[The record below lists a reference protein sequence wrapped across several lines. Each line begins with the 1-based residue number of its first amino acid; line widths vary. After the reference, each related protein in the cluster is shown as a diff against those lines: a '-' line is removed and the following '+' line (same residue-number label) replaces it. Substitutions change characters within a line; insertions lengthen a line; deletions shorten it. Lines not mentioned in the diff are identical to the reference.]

1 VTIKGTLETF
11 HLLDLLQMLA
21 FNQKVGT
28 LVLETAKG
36 PRTVYVDSGTFGFV
50 RTDAAAS
57 TALARVLRRTSGVPA
72 DRLDR
77 GVSIAANAGRF
88 LGDALVELGVLDDET
103 RSTAWNE
110 SFRELFF
117 DLLQTAISK
126 FEFYELK
133 VLAPDGS
140 TSTPIEPL
148 FAVDSALLE
157 VTRQGDEWTSLRRE
171 IPSDDEVFERTSLPA
186 TAEGVEGIPTWLPA
200 RVLPLLDG
208 RRSITG
214 IVEKSDC
221 DRFSVVKYA
230 AALLREGAIRPM
242 TTDRI
247 VARAEDAVAHGAPAE
262 AVPLLRRALER
273 GDAHPSVRVRYA
285 DALAASGDVR
295 AGAAELDTYAASF
308 EAADPVGVF
317 DALQRA
323 MQWREGDASTAA
335 RLCDHYLR
343 HANALRSR
351 THDAVDALRLLVRG
365 AGPSG
370 RAAEAAPRLAA
381 FVERG
386 DVPGEERLVLAD
398 LFASAGRPV
407 EAAQTLARRAEE
419 LVQAGKLAAA
429 QDLLRRALGH
439 DASRIDV
446 KRRLA
451 DLEGADRR
459 RRHRRR
465 VVLLGL
471 LLGVV
476 VGSAGAVY
484 LVSDGKASRSV
495 DDAVGRAALLAR
507 EADTRMKLA
516 LEAWGAAVA
525 RAEGAGTP
533 DGSLAAAAATLEGE
547 ASRISTT
554 LRGALASA
562 SGEVNRHAATNRG
575 DAGIERMRALE
586 AVAIGMPAR
595 AAEAIATVDARAQRA
610 LEAGEKAFEGG
621 AFREADPR
629 FREAILFSFH
639 DQARIARAR
648 RLLTQVEN
656 YVAKFRTARAP
667 FDEAVRAGNTDRAW
681 TLGVGI
687 LRDLLDSD
695 LSRELLLPVPVV
707 TTPPG
712 AAIRLGA
719 TGPSVATPTTIGYS
733 PFGDVEVHVRMPGHV
748 AATRTL
754 PSYRTLR
761 EEALAGRAAPVRLTI
776 DLPEGPRWTAAA
788 LAEGA
793 GPFVAGD
800 ALWVA
805 SADARRLLVVRAR
818 DGEAQEVRGVA
829 PFHDRVRLAGRAP
842 PAPGG
847 GSGGA
852 TWVIL
857 GRRTLAFLPDG
868 GAAWQFPTMAP
879 LDRPPA
885 FGAGGTIAIVDEAG
899 TIYGF
904 DAKGA
909 SLWKATLAAPSAQ
922 GLHVVGAEF
931 VTSTATGEVVAVA
944 ANDGRVRSLVAAAG
958 GRPVLALPFD
968 DASVLVAGGAAP
980 GLVRRAGTGQL
991 TPLGEASAD
1000 PRSTPSIGPDGV
1012 AWLDADG
1019 RVRALGRGGSNAVVL
1034 GALSTCALAP
1044 SLADGVVYAIGKDG
1058 VLRCVRLDAPT
1069 VVVWSCRLPGA
1080 PRSGPAVLRDAVY
1093 VRTAVGLCAFDR

>member
-1 VTIKGTLETF
+1 MTIKGTLETF

-28 LVLETAKG
+28 LALETAKG
-36 PRTVYVDSGTFGFV
+36 PRTLYIDSGTFGFV
-50 RTDAAAS
+50 RADTLTS
-57 TALARVLRRTSGVPA
+57 VALARVLRRTNGVPG

-77 GVSIAANAGRF
+77 GVSIAAKAGSF
-88 LGDALVELGVLDDET
+88 LGDALVELGVLDDEG
-103 RSTAWNE
+103 RSAAWNE
-110 SFRELFF
+110 AFRELFF
-117 DLLQTAISK
+117 DLLQTSISK
-126 FEFYELK
+126 FEFYEQK

-140 TSTPIEPL
+140 DSTPIEPL

-157 VTRQGDEWTSLRRE
+157 VTRQGDEWASLRRE

-186 TAEGVEGIPTWLPA
+186 EADGVEGIPTWLPE

-208 RRSITG
+208 RRSISG

-247 VARAEDAVAHGAPAE
+247 VARAEDAVSHGSPAE

-343 HANALRSR
+343 HANVLRSR
-351 THDAVDALRLLVRG
+351 VHEAVDALRLLVRS
-365 AGPSG
+365 ASASG

-381 FVERG
+381 FLERG
-386 DVPGEERLVLAD
+386 DVPGEERIVLAD

-407 EAAQTLARRAEE
+407 EAAQTLARRAED

-439 DASRIDV
+439 DPSRIDV

-459 RRHRRR
+459 RRQRRR

-495 DDAVGRAALLAR
+495 DDAVGRAAIVAR
-507 EADTRMKLA
+507 EAEAQLKSA
-516 LEAWGAAVA
+516 LETWNTAVA
-525 RAEGAGTP
+525 HATDAGSP
-533 DGSLAAAAATLEGE
+533 DGSLAAAAATLEEE
-547 ASRISTT
+547 ARRISTA
-554 LRGALASA
+554 LRASLAA
-562 SGEVNRHAATNRG
+562 SSSEVNRHATTNRG
-575 DAGIERMRALE
+575 DAGIERMKALE
-586 AVAIGMPAR
+586 AVAVAMPAR
-595 AAEAIATVDARAQRA
+595 AAEAIRTVDARAQHA
-610 LEAGEKAFEGG
+610 LEAGEKAFESG

-639 DQARIARAR
+639 DPARTARAR
-648 RLLTQVEN
+648 RLYTQVED
-656 YVAKFRTARAP
+656 YVAKFRAARAP
-667 FDEAVRAGNTDRAW
+667 FDEAVKAGNTDRAW

-695 LSRELLLPVPVV
+695 LSREILLPVPVV
-707 TTPPG
+707 TNPPG
-712 AAIRLGA
+712 ATVRLGA
-719 TGPSVATPTTIGYS
+719 TGPSVTTPVTIGYS
-733 PFGDVEVHVRMPGHV
+733 PFGELDLQVRMPGHV
-748 AATRTL
+748 ASNASL
-754 PSYRTLR
+754 PSYRALR
-761 EEALAGRAAPVRLTI
+761 ADALEGRVTPVRPTI

-788 LAEGA
+788 LADRP

-800 ALWVA
+800 ALWIA
-805 SADARRLLVVRAR
+805 SADARRVLAVRTR
-818 DGEAQEVRGVA
+818 DGETLDVRGLA
-829 PFHDRVRLAGRAP
+829 PFADRVRRAGRSP
-842 PAPGG
+842 HVPN
-847 GSGGA
+847 GGA
-852 TWVIL
+852 NGAWVIL
-857 GRRTLAFLPDG
+857 GRRTLVFLPDG
-868 GAAWQFPTMAP
+868 AAAWQFQTMAP
-879 LDRPPA
+879 LERSPA

-899 TIYGF
+899 TVYGF
-904 DAKGA
+904 DAKGG
-909 SLWKATLAAPSAQ
+909 SPWKATLAAPSAQ
-922 GLHVVGAEF
+922 GLHAVGAEF
-931 VTSTATGEVVAVA
+931 VTSTVTGEVVAVA
-944 ANDGRVRSLVAAAG
+944 AKDGRVRSLVAATG
-958 GRPVLALPFD
+958 GRPVLALPSD
-968 DASVLVAGGAAP
+968 DASIVVAGGAAP
-980 GLVRRAGTGQL
+980 GLLRRSAAGT
-991 TPLGEASAD
+991 TTVLGEASAD
-1000 PRSTPSIGPDGV
+1000 PRQPPSIGPDGI
-1012 AWLDADG
+1012 AWIDADG
-1019 RVRALGRGGSNAVVL
+1019 HVRALATGASAAPAL
-1034 GALSTCALAP
+1034 GVLSTCALP
-1044 SLADGVVYAIGKDG
+1044 PTIADGVVYAIGTDG
-1058 VLRCVRLDAPT
+1058 VLRCVRLDKPDRL
-1069 VVVWSCRLPGA
+1069 VWSCRLPGA
-1080 PRSGPAVLRDAVY
+1080 PQSGPVVLRDALY
-1093 VRTAVGLCAFDR
+1093 VRTSAGLCAFDR

>member
-36 PRTVYVDSGTFGFV
+36 PRTVYMDSGTFGFV

-57 TALARVLRRTSGVPA
+57 EALARVLRRTNGVPS

-88 LGDALVELGVLDDET
+88 LGDALVELGVLDDGT
-103 RSTAWNE
+103 RAATWNE
-110 SFRELFF
+110 AFRELFF
-117 DLLQTAISK
+117 DLLQTEISK
-126 FEFYELK
+126 FEFYEQK
-133 VLAPDGS
+133 VLAPDGGPS
-140 TSTPIEPL
+140 SPIEPL
-148 FAVDSALLE
+148 FAVDAALLE

-186 TAEGVEGIPTWLPA
+186 EADGVEGIPTWLPA

-208 RRSITG
+208 SRSISG
-214 IVEKSDC
+214 IVQKSDC
-221 DRFSVVKYA
+221 DRFSVVKFA

-247 VARAEDAVAHGAPAE
+247 VARAEDAVSHGAPAE

-285 DALAASGDVR
+285 DALAASGDVH

-351 THDAVDALRLLVRG
+351 VHDAVDALRLLVR
-365 AGPSG
+365 AASASG

-398 LFASAGRPV
+398 LFAAAGRPV
-407 EAAQTLARRAEE
+407 EAAQTLARRAED
-419 LVQAGKLAAA
+419 LVQAGKLSPA

-439 DASRIDV
+439 DPSRIDV

-484 LVSDGKASRSV
+484 LVSDGKASHSV
-495 DDAVGRAALLAR
+495 DDAVGKAAVLAR
-507 EADTRMKLA
+507 EAESKLRGA
-516 LEAWGAAVA
+516 LEDWNAAVA
-525 RAEGAGTP
+525 RAERGAGP
-533 DGSLAAAAATLEGE
+533 DGSLAAAAATLEHE

-554 LRGALASA
+554 LRASLAAA
-562 SGEVNRHAATNRG
+562 SGEVNRHATTNRG
-575 DAGIERMRALE
+575 DAGIERMKALE
-586 AVAIGMPAR
+586 AVAIAMPAR
-595 AAEAIATVDARAQRA
+595 AADAIGAVDARAQRA
-610 LEAGEKAFEGG
+610 LEAGEKAFQVG

-629 FREAILFSFH
+629 FREAVLFSFH
-639 DQARIARAR
+639 DPARIARAR
-648 RLLTQVEN
+648 RLLSQVEE
-656 YVAKFRTARAP
+656 YVAKFRAARGP
-667 FDEAVRAGNTDRAW
+667 FDDAVRAGNTDRAW

-712 AAIRLGA
+712 AVVRLGA
-719 TGPSVATPTTIGYS
+719 TGPSIATPTTIGYS
-733 PFGDVEVHVRMPGHV
+733 PFGELDLHVRMPGHV
-748 AATRTL
+748 AASVSL
-754 PSYRTLR
+754 PSYVALR
-761 EEALAGRAAPVRLTI
+761 EDALAGRITPVRPTI
-776 DLPEGPRWTAAA
+776 DLPEGPRWTAPA

-805 SADARRLLVVRAR
+805 STDARRVLAVRTR
-818 DGEAQEVRGVA
+818 DGEAQELRGIA
-829 PFHDRVRLAGRAP
+829 AFQDRLRFVGRAP
-842 PAPGG
+842 VRQGG
-847 GSGGA
+847 
-852 TWVIL
+852 TWAIL
-857 GRRTLAFLPDG
+857 GRRTFAFLPE
-868 GAAWQFPTMAP
+868 GAPAWQFPTMAP

-885 FGAGGTIAIVDEAG
+885 FAPNGTIAVVDEAG
-899 TIYGF
+899 TVYGF
-904 DAKGA
+904 DTKGA
-909 SLWKATLAAPSAQ
+909 SLWKATLAAPCAQ
-922 GLHVVGAEF
+922 GLFVVGSEF
-931 VTSTATGEVVAVA
+931 VTSTATGEVVSVAVG
-944 ANDGRVRSLVAAAG
+944 DGTVRTVVASTG
-958 GRPVLALPFD
+958 GRPALALPCAD
-968 DASVLVAGGAAP
+968 GSLLVVGGAAP
-980 GLVRRAGTGQL
+980 RLLRRTSDGKSAD
-991 TPLGEASAD
+991 LGEATAD
-1000 PRSTPSIGPDGV
+1000 PKARPSIGAEGV

-1019 RVRALGRGGSNAVVL
+1019 RVRAVATGEAKAVVL
-1034 GALSTCALAP
+1034 EALATCQLSP
-1044 SLADGVVYAIGKDG
+1044 TLADGVVYAIGKDG
-1058 VLRCVRLDAPT
+1058 VLRCARLDAPAHALWACKLVGT
-1069 VVVWSCRLPGA
+1069 
-1080 PRSGPAVLRDAVY
+1080 PRAGPEVLRDTVY
-1093 VRTAVGLCAFDR
+1093 VRTSAGLCAFDR

>member
-1 VTIKGTLETF
+1 MTIKGTLETF

-50 RTDAAAS
+50 RTDTLTS
-57 TALARVLRRTSGVPA
+57 LALARVLRRTNGVPA

-103 RSTAWNE
+103 RTNAWNE

-117 DLLQTAISK
+117 DLLQTEISK
-126 FEFYELK
+126 FEFYEQK

-140 TSTPIEPL
+140 PSTPIEPL
-148 FAVDSALLE
+148 FAVDAALLE

-171 IPSDDEVFERTSLPA
+171 IPSDDEVYERTSLPA
-186 TAEGVEGIPTWLPA
+186 EADGVEGIPEWLPG

-208 RRSITG
+208 RRSISG
-214 IVEKSDC
+214 IVDKSDC

-247 VARAEDAVAHGAPAE
+247 VARAEDAVSHGAPAE

-351 THDAVDALRLLVRG
+351 AHDAVDALRVLVRS
-365 AGPSG
+365 AAASG

-381 FVERG
+381 FIERG

-407 EAAQTLARRAEE
+407 EAAQTLARRAED
-419 LVQAGKLAAA
+419 LVQAGKLAPA
-429 QDLLRRALGH
+429 QDLLRRALGF
-439 DASRIDV
+439 DPTRIDV

-484 LVSDGKASRSV
+484 LVSDGKAARSV
-495 DDAVGRAALLAR
+495 DDAVGRASVLAR
-507 EADTRMKLA
+507 DAEAKLKAA
-516 LEAWGAAVA
+516 LDAFGAAVA
-525 RAEGAGTP
+525 RAERGEGP

-547 ASRISTT
+547 ANRISTA
-554 LRGALASA
+554 LRASLASA
-562 SGEVNRHAATNRG
+562 SGEVNRHATTNRG
-575 DAGIERMRALE
+575 DAGIERMKALE
-586 AVAIGMPAR
+586 SVAIAMPSR
-595 AAEAIATVDARAQRA
+595 AADAIRAVDARAQRA
-610 LEAGEKAFEGG
+610 LEAGEKAFETG

-629 FREAILFSFH
+629 LREAILFSFH
-639 DQARIARAR
+639 DPARITRAR
-648 RLLTQVEN
+648 RHLAQVED
-656 YVAKFRTARAP
+656 YVAKFRAARAP
-667 FDEAVRAGNTDRAW
+667 FDEAVTAGNTDRAW
-681 TLGVGI
+681 ALGVGI

-712 AAIRLGA
+712 AVVRLGVN
-719 TGPSVATPTTIGYS
+719 GPPVTTPTTIGYS
-733 PFGDVEVHVRMPGHV
+733 PFGELDLYVRMPGHV
-748 AATRTL
+748 TATVSL

-761 EEALAGRAAPVRLTI
+761 EEALAEHVKPVRPTL

-788 LAEGA
+788 LADGV
-793 GPFVAGD
+793 GPFVAGE

-805 SADARRLLVVRAR
+805 SSDARRLLAVRAR
-818 DGEAQEVRGVA
+818 DGETQEVRGVA
-829 PFHDRVRLAGRAP
+829 PFQDRVRLAGRTLAK
-842 PAPGG
+842 PGG
-847 GSGGA
+847 
-852 TWVIL
+852 TWAIL
-857 GRRTLAFLPDG
+857 GRRTFAFLPDG

-885 FGAGGTIAIVDEAG
+885 FAANGTIAIVDEAG
-899 TIYGF
+899 TVYGF
-904 DAKGA
+904 DAKGT
-909 SLWKATLAAPSAQ
+909 SLWKATLAAPCAQ
-922 GLHVVGAEF
+922 RLHVVGGEF

-944 ANDGRVRSLVAAAG
+944 SNDGGVRSLVAATG
-958 GRPVLALPFD
+958 GHPVLAMPFD
-968 DASVLVAGGAAP
+968 DGALLVVGGAAP
-980 GLVRRAGTGQL
+980 RIVRRAADGRT
-991 TPLGEASAD
+991 TVLGEATAD
-1000 PRSTPSIGPDGV
+1000 PSARPALAAEGL

-1019 RVRALGRGGSNAVVL
+1019 RVRAIASGGAKPVVL
-1034 GALSTCALAP
+1034 EALSTCTFPPA
-1044 SLADGVVYAIGKDG
+1044 LADGVVYAIGKDG
-1058 VLRCVRLDAPT
+1058 VLRCARLDAPKQT
-1069 VVVWSCRLPGA
+1069 LWTCRLEGT
-1080 PRSGPAVLRDAVY
+1080 PRAGPEVLRDAVY
-1093 VRTAVGLCAFDR
+1093 VRTSVGLAAFDR